1 MKKEEFK
8 KFVSNHPKLVN
19 VVASKKHTWQDLFEV
34 YDLYGEDESLWDKYL
49 NNITT
54 NESSNISNLN
64 ELSKI
69 FKNINIDNVRKYIDT
84 AEKAIGVIEELTGN
98 KTKIPDISGPT
109 VARPINK
116 IFED

>member
-8 KFVSNHPKLVN
+8 KFVSSHPKLVN
-19 VVASKKHTWQDLFEV
+19 VVANKKHTWQDLFEV

-49 NNITT
+49 NNSSITD
-54 NESSNISNLN
+54 NNISSLN

-98 KTKIPDISGPT
+98 KTKIPDVSGPT
-109 VARPINK
+109 IARPINK